1 MIQRIQTIYLLFALI
16 MMVLPF
22 FIPYVEVMGQDG
34 QTYHLMGQGIY
45 TEDGQLLEYTYP
57 TLIILAVSAIFS
69 LVIIFLYKKRLL
81 QLRLSVI
88 NLFLML
94 GSVVLMA
101 YYLFQFH
108 QNEPGLIRYDFG
120 FIFPVIAFIL
130 TILAF
135 RAIKK
140 DEILIRSAERIR

>member
-1 MIQRIQTIYLLFALI
+1 MIQRIQSIYLFFALT

-22 FIPYVEVMGQDG
+22 FIPYAEVIGQYG
-34 QTYHLMGQGIY
+34 EVYQLTGQGIFAQG
-45 TEDGQLLEYTYP
+45 GQLLEYTYP
-57 TLIILAVSAIFS
+57 TLIILGVSALLS
-69 LVIIFLYKKRLL
+69 LVTIFLYKKRLL

-94 GSVVLMA
+94 GSVALMA
-101 YYLFQFH
+101 YYLFHFH
-108 QNEPGLIRYDFG
+108 QSEPGLIQYDFG
-120 FIFPVIAFIL
+120 FVFPVIAFIL

-140 DEILIRSAERIR
+140 DELLIRSADRIR